1 MPVTRP
7 SKASPSPATVTW
19 PELVMLLA
27 MVPSPEN
34 VLPTSTLSLSV
45 PSIRPVAPRVQLL
58 RRFNEVLGSLMVSVL
73 IPTFNV
79 PKFPSVS
86 PPELLGFRVSGP
98 VRFAV
103 TVVKESRS
111 SPLRTPWSE

>member
-1 MPVTRP
+1 
-7 SKASPSPATVTW
+7 
-19 PELVMLLA
+19 
-27 MVPSPEN
+27 
-34 VLPTSTLSLSV
+34 
-45 PSIRPVAPRVQLL
+45 
-58 RRFNEVLGSLMVSVL
+58 MVSVL
-73 IPTFNV
+73 FPTFNV
-79 PKFPSVS
+79 PKLPSVS

>member
-1 MPVTRP
+1 
-7 SKASPSPATVTW
+7 
-19 PELVMLLA
+19 
-27 MVPSPEN
+27 
-34 VLPTSTLSLSV
+34 
-45 PSIRPVAPRVQLL
+45 
-58 RRFNEVLGSLMVSVL
+58 MVSVL

-79 PKFPSVS
+79 PKLPSVS